1 MRKLLRVFSCYVW
14 QTMSN
19 SLWQRAVNNGLFS
32 SQVVSWRLL
41 WHFNTLVQRLR
52 VILLFCSEQITRSLF
67 LMLVFLCHGI
77 VYVLAALN
85 SPMPNAVNAS
95 DKTGSNKNDVANKCW
110 KQVMAE
116 VGMFIYQSSD
126 DETALCWFLRILI
139 NMSPKIYW
147 SFYAPQATD
156 STNNAS
162 QNTIRPTKIS
172 VRSLSSRSGLFL
184 KQGIQNIYPN
194 VNGYPLISLLGTFF
208 FLYSPDH
215 RP

>member
-1 MRKLLRVFSCYVW
+1 MKNRKGCLVRKRTSHYIKMETRMRKLLRVFSCYVW

-41 WHFNTLVQRLR
+41 WNFNTLVQRLR

-116 VGMFIYQSSD
+116 V
-126 DETALCWFLRILI
+126 ECL
-139 NMSPKIYW
+139 
-147 SFYAPQATD
+147 
-156 STNNAS
+156 STSQVMMKQPYVGFCAS
-162 QNTIRPTKIS
+162 
-172 VRSLSSRSGLFL
+172 
-184 KQGIQNIYPN
+184 
-194 VNGYPLISLLGTFF
+194 
-208 FLYSPDH
+208 
-215 RP
+215 